1 MFKNWRSKGL
11 NPSPSASG
19 AVSSNQSDAPGLHGS
34 EDEDSESD
42 EDMGDTAG
50 VRMSNY
56 FQGGSQKG
64 ASTASGHAGTSVG
77 TGKAAVKAAS
87 KKSKRTASGQR
98 KVQPPGTAS
107 SPRWA
112 TQALCQETACLSQE
126 KADQKAQGQDLV
138 ASPQGQDLVASQPG
152 ITTAG
157 QQLAAPGNQ
166 LLHID
171 GRSNRTKKSVS
182 DMLEKAQKEL
192 QDLVFDEDHDG
203 VIALGEAGQEIVK
216 SVNIKI
222 HNLTTTRHMARVLLT
237 RLEKSPNALSLDED
251 CKQLSEAMSHIETL
265 IGFAQMMVKPIGD
278 LDQTLETAKA

>member
-126 KADQKAQGQDLV
+126 KADQKA
-138 ASPQGQDLVASQPG
+138 QGQDLVASQPG